1 MEQSISSGH
10 PKRMQGALM
19 IVGAVAVGVGSGLV
33 LNLFLPDHQD
43 PMSAAQHTQQAESEN
58 AESSDAAE
66 SAPPP
71 VAEAPAQE
79 EPAPAAEASVAQSAL
94 EPAEET
100 ASVETPSEQAAEP
113 QAASPSESSDYS
125 AQASSSDAAAMPEP
139 ETRESRAPVA
149 AERQAPRGQTT
160 VSSANRANRSA
171 PPPAAQVL
179 RPWWA
184 PTSTDPFGIQYVG
197 QVEGQRAVAI
207 LFSAD
212 IGNAGEIDKALKLID
227 ESGQAVSGGWKVGNN
242 PRLAV
247 RSDLKQGRYT
257 LAIDGQ
263 LASASGQNLRTPL
276 RGPVYIQ

>member
-1 MEQSISSGH
+1 
-10 PKRMQGALM
+10 
-19 IVGAVAVGVGSGLV
+19 
-33 LNLFLPDHQD
+33 
-43 PMSAAQHTQQAESEN
+43 MSAAQQAESEN
-58 AESSDAAE
+58 AESSDAVE
-66 SAPPP
+66 SAPPS

-125 AQASSSDAAAMPEP
+125 AQASSSDDAAMAEP

-160 VSSANRANRSA
+160 VSSANRSA